1 MNFLKPSRLRTKR
14 RTLPYRRSALTAGKG
29 ASSWFTAGKTKIS
42 ARMNASKKSS
52 SGKRGRGSRK
62 PCQSVGIN
70 PETGKP
76 FLDPRSHVRRNGC
89 IWLYGA
95 DMKELRARVFFRCNG
110 YCEAKSHAS
119 ACPIWVDWEN
129 GEMDHIRPKKMG
141 GSFRNDS
148 EKNCQWLSGPCHQE
162 KTRPGI
168 VIEREVEVPEIE
180 LPWEMTA

>member
-1 MNFLKPSRLRTKR
+1 MNLFKPSRLRTTAR
-14 RTLPYRRSALTAGKG
+14 RLRPWRCAASVVGRD
-29 ASSWFTAGKTKIS
+29 ASSWSTAGRKNRS
-42 ARMNASKKSS
+42 APMNALKSS
-52 SGKRGRGSRK
+52 SGKLAKRSRK
-62 PCQSVGIN
+62 PCRSVQIN

-76 FLDPRSHVRRNGC
+76 FLNPKSRVRRNGC

-129 GEMDHIRPKKMG
+129 GELDHVRPKKMG

-148 EKNCQWLSGPCHQE
+148 EKNCQWLSRACHQE
-162 KTRPGI
+162 KTKPGL
-168 VIEREVEVPEIE
+168 VIEREI
-180 LPWEMTA
+180 AA